1 MSGGES
7 QAMVEARHHLDC
19 WRREHGGRGVRIPEG
34 LWEEAVGV
42 ARRDGVWKTARA
54 LGLEHGRLKA
64 RAGLVDGRESAS
76 DRLPEAGFVEV
87 GLGPLESART
97 VMEFVGRDGD
107 RMRIEVAGS
116 GALDVVGLSRAFWSR
131 QP

>member
-1 MSGGES
+1 MSRGES
-7 QAMVEARHHLDC
+7 QAMDEVRRHLDC

-42 ARRDGVWKTARA
+42 ARRDGLWKTARA
-54 LGLEHGRLKA
+54 LGLEQGRLKA
-64 RAGLVDGRESAS
+64 RARLVEGRETAS
-76 DRLPEAGFVEV
+76 DRVPEARFVEV
-87 GLGPLESART
+87 GFDPLGSTRT

-107 RMRIEVAGS
+107 CMRIDVSGS

>member
-1 MSGGES
+1 MSRGES
-7 QAMVEARHHLDC
+7 EAMVEARRHLDC

-34 LWEEAVGV
+34 LWEEAAGV
-42 ARRDGVWKTARA
+42 ARRDGLWKTARA

-64 RAGLVDGRESAS
+64 RARLVEGRDAAT
-76 DRLPEAGFVEV
+76 DQVREARFVEV
-87 GLGPLESART
+87 GLGPLDSART
-97 VMEFVGRDGD
+97 VMEFLGRDGD

-116 GALDVVGLSRAFWSR
+116 GVLDVVGLSRAFWSR